1 VGQTVQTGST
11 LATVI
16 PDGGQLEAVLLAP
29 STAIGFAEPGQT
41 VMLRLSSFP
50 YQKYGQLRG
59 HIASVDNSPVATSQ
73 ANGGSGAEQ
82 LFRIRVQLARR
93 SMAVNGKER
102 LIYPGTEVSGDIL
115 QERRTLLA
123 WIVDPIVSASGWR
136 DPAP

>member
-1 VGQTVQTGST
+1 MQTGST

-29 STAIGFAEPGQT
+29 SAAIGFAEPGQA

-59 HIASVDNSPVATSQ
+59 KIASVDNSPVVTAQ
-73 ANGGSGAEQ
+73 ASGGSGAEQ

-93 SMAVNGKER
+93 SMAVSGKER

-123 WIVDPIVSASGWR
+123 WIVDPIISASGWR